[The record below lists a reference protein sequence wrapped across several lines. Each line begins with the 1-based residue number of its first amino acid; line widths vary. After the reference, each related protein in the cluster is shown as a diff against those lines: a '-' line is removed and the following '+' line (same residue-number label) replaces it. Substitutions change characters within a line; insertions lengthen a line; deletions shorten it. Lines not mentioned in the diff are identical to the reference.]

1 MMFKE
6 LRYRV
11 AVLAFV
17 RIATCLC
24 AVIQMRIPC
33 E

>member
-6 LRYRV
+6 HRYRV

-24 AVIQMRIPC
+24 AVIHNGDPV
-33 E
+33 